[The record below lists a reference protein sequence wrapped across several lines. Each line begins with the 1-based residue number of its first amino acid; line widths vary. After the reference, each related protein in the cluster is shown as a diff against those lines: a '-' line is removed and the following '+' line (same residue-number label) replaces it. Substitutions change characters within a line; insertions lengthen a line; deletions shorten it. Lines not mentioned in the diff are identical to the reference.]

1 MKSSQANLYRAYRQL
16 ERMLF
21 RGVPERPE
29 SMWER
34 EGSNESTGR
43 VTGKPLV
50 SSNGRSVS
58 LEGAQTLAT
67 ITYDLRVG
75 RGCLREAIFRNICK
89 GQTDPPPVKGSQHL
103 VPLKRLPAIPPIEL
117 FLCRL
122 RHN

>member
-67 ITYDLRVG
+67 ITYDLESDEVVF
-75 RGCLREAIFRNICK
+75 ESHIPK
-89 GQTDPPPVKGSQHL
+89 HL
-103 VPLKRLPAIPPIEL
+103 QGT
-117 FLCRL
+117 
-122 RHN
+122 N